1 MMLIIWT
8 LLLSSISCYG
18 VTETQEETDNVT
30 TLYPISKNTSDHA
43 NQTDS
48 VKTATSL
55 AETLNNESNKIE
67 LKEEPVI
74 EKPGNDSKEFK
85 PSVHFQDFFDED
97 DFGIVSLPTK
107 PTVDGFSP
115 LKKPPSAFIGSHKDA
130 FKSTKTK
137 PPLERFPYKFQDA
150 ILTRAKPRWRPN
162 ELESR
167 PTVPVPAQVPAGGL
181 YKTPDA
187 FKDKPSIDDDEEFGL
202 TFHDEKETLV
212 KKRANPWK
220 SLLHLLT
227 AFIPVGLIISALT
240 PNVVTIHST
249 GSGGPG
255 LGPGHGPGMGPGIRP
270 MGPGVSGIEPL
281 PPRLF
286 RRSDEVLDPLPPPAT
301 TPPPAISEPCRRRL
315 LCELH
320 SEKNYHSQHS
330 VTRRGRACHK
340 LPCDDTDALAHTL
353 HWLLHRPADRPDPNR
368 FNQPQF

>member
-18 VTETQEETDNVT
+18 VTETQEETGNVT
-30 TLYPISKNTSDHA
+30 TLYPISKNTSDHV

-55 AETLNNESNKIE
+55 SETLNNDNNRTES
-67 LKEEPVI
+67 KEEPVI

-97 DFGIVSLPTK
+97 DFGIVPLPTK

-115 LKKPPSAFIGSHKDA
+115 LKKPPSAFIGSHKDP
-130 FKSTKTK
+130 FKSTKAK
-137 PPLERFPYKFQDA
+137 PPLERFPYKFEDA
-150 ILTRAKPRWRPN
+150 ILTRARPRWRPN

-181 YKTPDA
+181 YKKPDA

-212 KKRANPWK
+212 KKRGNPWK

-249 GSGGPG
+249 GPGGPGLGPG
-255 LGPGHGPGMGPGIRP
+255 LGPGHGPGMGPVIRP

-301 TPPPAISEPCRRRL
+301 IPPPAISEPCRRRL

-320 SEKNYHSQHS
+320 SEKNYHTQQS
-330 VTRRGRACHK
+330 VGRRGRACHK
-340 LPCDDTDALAHTL
+340 LPCDDTDALARTL
-353 HWLLHRPADRPDPNR
+353 HWLLHRPPDRPDPHR
-368 FNQPQF
+368 FN